1 LTGGRTYEGLGIQLL
16 EQLNRLLD
24 LFHDNSAQPQT
35 ITASSADL
43 TSTLHSYIQ
52 DFTNIQV
59 LSELKI
65 IFQSKVLATPIGL
78 SKWSLDDIENQE
90 AIRKINE
97 HLLKSLSEIREDSQ
111 LYKDLDNQDS
121 LDNQN
126 ELSAQEEAKAQAYS
140 QQIDQQ

>member
-1 LTGGRTYEGLGIQLL
+1 MV
-16 EQLNRLLD
+16 
-24 LFHDNSAQPQT
+24 
-35 ITASSADL
+35 TAPSSNL

-78 SKWSLDDIENQE
+78 SKFSLDDIENQE

-97 HLLKSLSEIREDSQ
+97 QLLRNLSEINDDSQ
-111 LYKDLDNQDS
+111 LYKDLDTQDS
-121 LDNQN
+121 LDNKN
-126 ELSAQEEAKAQAYS
+126 NSLELQAQEDAKAQAYS
-140 QQIDQQ
+140 QEIDQQ